1 MEPDG
6 TGGVQVDLGK
16 VRGLVASQRAAIL
29 FVLLLHSPGCGGSL
43 PTDLPAA
50 TATHVTAHFDFVL
63 YDGLSWSAVSPSLDP
78 MEAQYPRLT
87 DELEVPDPPRVR
99 VEVWASRTAFDA
111 AMQATLGVTY
121 EGATGYVLGTEGVR
135 LLLNQNTGQESV
147 HEFAHVL
154 SLNLNPTIA
163 NNPRW
168 LWEAVAVYEAAQF
181 VDPHSLPYLVQGDYP
196 TLAEL
201 NTAYND
207 GGRRIYEVG
216 YLLGEFIVLR
226 WGRTGLVDLI
236 RTNGDTAVLGLSQ
249 ADFQA
254 AWHAHIEERYFQ
266 VSGQ

>member
-1 MEPDG
+1 V
-6 TGGVQVDLGK
+6 TALG
-16 VRGLVASQRAAIL
+16 RGRRRAGPAAIL
-29 FVLLLHSPGCGGSL
+29 SVLFLHTSGCVGGQ
-43 PTDLPAA
+43 PTDVPAD
-50 TATHVTAHFDFVL
+50 TATHATAHFDFVL
-63 YDGLSWSAVSPSLDP
+63 YDGLSWNAVRPSLDP
-78 MEAQYPRLT
+78 MEAQYPRVT
-87 DELEVPDPPRVR
+87 DDLQVPEPPRVR
-99 VEVWASRTAFDA
+99 VEVWAARSAFDSA
-111 AMQATLGVTY
+111 TQATLGVIY
-121 EGATGYVLGTEGVR
+121 QGATGYVLGTTGVR
-135 LLLNQNTGQESV
+135 LLLNENTAQESV

-168 LWEAVAVYEAAQF
+168 LWEAVAVYEAGQF

-236 RTNGDTAVLGLSQ
+236 RANGDTAVLGLSQ
-249 ADFQA
+249 ADFEA
-254 AWHAHIEERYFQ
+254 AWHAYIGERYFH
-266 VSGQ
+266 VPGQ